1 MSLSPALSDGI
12 VCGHCKRV
20 DCIGYVLNGTE
31 GGVREVII
39 RNRCL
44 LVDHWRK
51 KRDGVKLAWQLK
63 AKFAAIWPELRE
75 LLGIRF
81 FVILFRGQLCA

>member
-1 MSLSPALSDGI
+1 M
-12 VCGHCKRV
+12 
-20 DCIGYVLNGTE
+20 LNDTE

-51 KRDGVKLAWQLK
+51 KRDGVKLGWQLK

-75 LLGIRF
+75 FLGIRF
-81 FVILFRGQLCA
+81 FVILFRGQVCV